1 MDVLFN
7 YRIAIKNLILEYKNY
22 KGVLKMG
29 LRMLKGKRMIIGL
42 TQADVAKKLG
52 INVKSYNFKE
62 NGKSKFTLK
71 ELRKMSEIFNFTE
84 EEIREIFLIDTY
96 RSDNKME

>member
-84 EEIREIFLIDTY
+84 EEIREIFFD
-96 RSDNKME
+96 